1 MKYIQICSF
10 QIIFLLPVTIFFR
23 GLLRGMLI
31 LAVIIKLPNVAT
43 KDLIASLLLKISK
56 WLKLQASIILV
67 YSTILSI
74 HLPNEILSVI
84 QNKDT

>member
-1 MKYIQICSF
+1 MYHSIMKYKQICSF

-43 KDLIASLLLKISK
+43 KDL
-56 WLKLQASIILV
+56 LV
-67 YSTILSI
+67 FC
-74 HLPNEILSVI
+74 
-84 QNKDT
+84 

>member
-1 MKYIQICSF
+1 
-10 QIIFLLPVTIFFR
+10 
-23 GLLRGMLI
+23 MLI

>member
-10 QIIFLLPVTIFFR
+10 QIIFLLTIFFR

-31 LAVIIKLPNVAT
+31 LALIIKLSNVAT